1 MAPKTQSPP
10 PRKPLQDYLPNPFSR
25 KPPPKTP
32 VGGFGERITNAIN
45 NNFRGLIGVLVPLAA
60 LSWQISKDNNKV
72 KVKLMWML
80 MTWFYLVQPVSIPAV
95 GFIPIFLLPMSGV
108 MSTVDTCKCYMTEYV
123 LLFVIASMIL
133 VVLNNSGIDRRLCL
147 WLVCSGDACQFS
159 GKRLVFKCS
168 IAAYF
173 LSIFSSR
180 LIVSSTLTQI
190 VTNAVMKLETGK
202 KDENNPNFS
211 TMRYIINNAIQT
223 SSGIG
228 SIAFFHSSFVTVL
241 FRGAFAE
248 FAPKS
253 KEYPDIFN
261 YLQYSAFAFPLSFIM
276 FLINVSYHMM
286 LINWSLSRGMSAVKM
301 EELRSILLNTKKE
314 IPRKVSLHERLSVI
328 SLILIIVAFFFR
340 WNQWVDGWSEFR
352 RDKDSPEIPRVKD
365 TTVAAIFLIV
375 LHIIPKSYRFVEY
388 LDADKKSE
396 LPPLKAES
404 AILWWKFVDSNVNYG
419 YIFVF
424 GATHA
429 LVKAA
434 RLTGLDKEIAE
445 NSGTFITEK
454 SWNVGILIVLI
465 AATILANITTAVAA
479 CSIWIPYVLCC
490 SVDAAIP
497 WPSKVY
503 IAALGV
509 GVACSFGFCLPFR
522 YTPAYFCHHT
532 GKVPIKKMIKYSIV
546 PVIICLICL
555 YIALLLWAPYLFDPN
570 DNGVVVVD
578 EPLAAGATK
587 GPPAA
592 AGGPEDA
599 PPDAGAPPE
608 DAGPPPGI

>member
-1 MAPKTQSPP
+1 IICYCIYDK
-10 PRKPLQDYLPNPFSR
+10 
-25 KPPPKTP
+25 
-32 VGGFGERITNAIN
+32 VI
-45 NNFRGLIGVLVPLAA
+45 AA
-60 LSWQISKDNNKV
+60 LVAIKRKLIRFFKNQCHLGLKNKV

-159 GKRLVFKCS
+159 GK
-168 IAAYF
+168 
-173 LSIFSSR
+173 
-180 LIVSSTLTQI
+180 
-190 VTNAVMKLETGK
+190 
-202 KDENNPNFS
+202 
-211 TMRYIINNAIQT
+211 
-223 SSGIG
+223 SGLFFITG

-241 FRGAFAE
+241 FRGAFADSITVVSTAFKLHPNCK
-248 FAPKS
+248 FAVGLQLKCSSHLKS

-352 RDKDSPEIPRVKD
+352 RDKDSPEIPRY
-365 TTVAAIFLIV
+365 I
-375 LHIIPKSYRFVEY
+375 
-388 LDADKKSE
+388 KKSE

-490 SVDAAIP
+490 
-497 WPSKVY
+497 
-503 IAALGV
+503 
-509 GVACSFGFCLPFR
+509 
-522 YTPAYFCHHT
+522 
-532 GKVPIKKMIKYSIV
+532 IKYSIV